1 MCLHDLFKQKALFLS
16 YIWIN
21 LIFSFPLWFIAVYWM
36 QFSVV
41 YGRNLTFIFY
51 IISVYLL
58 IPNSKFISL
67 LSLFDSH
74 TFVFYV
80 CVYFCFV
87 NKFICN
93 IFQIPCIIAIILY
106 SFFSFWFPTLR
117 MTISRSIH
125 VTANDISHSF
135 WWQLLLLLLSHF
147 SRVWLSATPENPCPW
162 DSPGKN
168 TGVGCHFLL
177 QCMKVKSES
186 EVAQLCLILSN
197 PMDCSLLGSSVHGIF
212 QAEALEW
219 GTTAFSIWW
228 LSSSLLYLLHLLY
241 SFICWWS
248 LSLLLCL
255 DFYK

>member
-1 MCLHDLFKQKALFLS
+1 
-16 YIWIN
+16 
-21 LIFSFPLWFIAVYWM
+21 M

-106 SFFSFWFPTLR
+106 SSFSFWFPTLR

-125 VTANDISHSF
+125 VTANDISFFLMTAAAAAAKPLQS
-135 WWQLLLLLLSHF
+135 
-147 SRVWLSATPENPCPW
+147 CP
-162 DSPGKN
+162 
-168 TGVGCHFLL
+168 T
-177 QCMKVKSES
+177 
-186 EVAQLCLILSN
+186 LCD
-197 PMDCSLLGSSVHGIF
+197 PR
-212 QAEALEW
+212 E
-219 GTTAFSIWW
+219 
-228 LSSSLLYLLHLLY
+228 
-241 SFICWWS
+241 S
-248 LSLLLCL
+248 LSLGFSRQEHRSGLP
-255 DFYK
+255 FPSPMHESEK